1 MTYDWLAALAFL
13 GTLVASTMIAKRLL
27 FRIPAF
33 AQMREENRVVDK
45 TKLAKDAYRA
55 YVKTNSNWGLGF
67 NVVFYLTVLPFFVSF
82 DAPPIWQMLLE
93 ILAILAIFD
102 FMYYWTHRS
111 LFHGDLLRK
120 VHAQHH
126 LARKPTHIDAQ
137 YVHPLETCIGLA
149 LFLFSIPILSLI
161 EGAPLHFFPVAMA
174 TLIFTQLNTVN
185 HTYTRLPSD
194 NWFFRT
200 VDYITGVHHAHHVD
214 MSHGNYATLTM
225 FYDKLFGT
233 FEEPVKREAA

>member
-1 MTYDWLAALAFL
+1 MTYDWLAALAFFV
-13 GTLVASTMIAKRLL
+13 TLVGTTIVVKRLL

-33 AQMREENRVVDK
+33 EQMRSENRTVDK
-45 TKLAKDAYRA
+45 TKLAKEAYRD
-55 YVKTNSNWGLGF
+55 YVKRNSKWGLGY
-67 NVVFYLTVLPFFVSF
+67 NVVFYLAVLPFFVSF
-82 DAPPIWQMLLE
+82 DARPVWQHLVE
-93 ILAILAIFD
+93 IVAILAIFD

-137 YVHPLETCIGLA
+137 YVHPLETCIGLT

-161 EGAPLHFFPVAMA
+161 EGAPLHFLPVAIA
-174 TLIFTQLNTVN
+174 TLIFTQLNTLN
-185 HTYTRLPSD
+185 HVWTKLPGD
-194 NWFFRT
+194 NWLYRT

-214 MSHGNYATLTM
+214 MNQGNFATLTM